1 MIHTGRL
8 LPWLK
13 DTERPGTKIGRMLKA
28 CQEAQSSRSKLRPVK
43 SLPKDSTAQ
52 GIRRGCVNQ
61 LAATMPGEFAV
72 AATGHDLTHT
82 SAFYEYMN
90 PTVAMMQPAANVLSN
105 WSPPPFGQLGHG
117 PKAPTLDCLS
127 ESDRENVKKMIE
139 IMWLNERFP
148 HYMTRS
154 GIWSFVAD
162 DGSGDGCAHHVL

>member
-1 MIHTGRL
+1 M
-8 LPWLK
+8 
-13 DTERPGTKIGRMLKA
+13 
-28 CQEAQSSRSKLRPVK
+28 
-43 SLPKDSTAQ
+43 
-52 GIRRGCVNQ
+52 NQ
-61 LAATMPGEFAV
+61 LAETMPGEFAI

-90 PTVAMMQPAANVLSN
+90 PTVAMIQPAANVLSN

-127 ESDRENVKKMIE
+127 ESDRENVKKVIE

-154 GIWSFVAD
+154 GRLWPMMEAAMAALIMYYEERFK
-162 DGSGDGCAHHVL
+162 DGEMSTHHEILLRRGCTSG